1 MKTTWQQL
9 LDLCP
14 ELRSYEDDARS
25 IAREARWNWY
35 GRWLPT
41 FYKLKRELHDVA
53 DRHGLDFQEVHRL
66 AVDALLDV
74 YDVARAR
81 ERRRSKR
88 SA

>member
-9 LDLCP
+9 LDLEP
-14 ELRSYEDDARS
+14 GLRQWQDDAHS
-25 IAREARWNWY
+25 IARHATWNWFP
-35 GRWLPT
+35 RWLPT
-41 FYKLKRELHDVA
+41 FHKLKRELHDVA